1 MLHLPYK
8 NSPKYETAYFA
19 EVKNCMNFLYEQTYL
34 MCHVIFFSVI
44 KDAVLDFQN
53 VPSHVGKCL
62 TIFSGFVANVCQAT
76 KLAMET
82 FALHGIR
89 ILNVPSV
96 SKLARRFEMLM

>member
-1 MLHLPYK
+1 M
-8 NSPKYETAYFA
+8 S
-19 EVKNCMNFLYEQTYL
+19 CD
-34 MCHVIFFSVI
+34 FFSVI

-53 VPSHVGKCL
+53 VLSHVEKCL